1 MASFLTYSAKRTHQ
15 KNENSLGN
23 VSAVSCMTRFQ
34 RKVIF
39 LPTLNAKIQLNK
51 TAANQNSEGELKS
64 VKPRTRLV
72 FSGGI
77 HFMVFLLDL
86 EGFVIS
92 DVSQL
97 TKTTSPRLIHV

>member
-1 MASFLTYSAKRTHQ
+1 MASFLTYSAKWTHIVHQ

-23 VSAVSCMTRFQ
+23 VSAVSCVTRFQ

-51 TAANQNSEGELKS
+51 TTANHNSKDELKS

-72 FSGGI
+72 FSA
-77 HFMVFLLDL
+77 L
-86 EGFVIS
+86 
-92 DVSQL
+92 
-97 TKTTSPRLIHV
+97 PRSFFGRHPFYGVPSGS